1 MPLTVCKWSA
11 RGNGEE
17 LECGAE
23 RRSGEARETE
33 IQSTKK
39 RESGVGGVSIPLT
52 IHLRGNPTNFPPF
65 PTWNAKTVAPTWCR
79 KHNSRSLPLDASRR
93 DAMIR
98 RARSSTGIQSVQGWD
113 NEETKLNFARDG
125 KFYFQFKK
133 KNSSGFNFPRK
144 EISQQ
149 TIYFNSNV
157 G

>member
-1 MPLTVCKWSA
+1 M
-11 RGNGEE
+11 
-17 LECGAE
+17 E
-23 RRSGEARETE
+23 RSSNVEQKGEAGRRGKRKFRVRRRGRAGFYSVNYSSSR
-33 IQSTKK
+33 QSNKLSTL
-39 RESGVGGVSIPLT
+39 P
-52 IHLRGNPTNFPPF
+52 PPF

>member
-1 MPLTVCKWSA
+1 MEQK
-11 RGNGEE
+11 
-17 LECGAE
+17 
-23 RRSGEARETE
+23 GEAGRRGKRKFRVRRRGRE
-33 IQSTKK
+33 
-39 RESGVGGVSIPLT
+39 GVSIPLT

-133 KNSSGFNFPRK
+133 NSGFNFPRK

-157 G
+157 R

>member
-1 MPLTVCKWSA
+1 MWS
-11 RGNGEE
+11 RKEKRGGEGNGNSEYEE
-17 LECGAE
+17 EGE
-23 RRSGEARETE
+23 RGRR
-33 IQSTKK
+33 
-39 RESGVGGVSIPLT
+39 VSIPLT

-98 RARSSTGIQSVQGWD
+98 RARSSIGIQSVQGWD

>member
-39 RESGVGGVSIPLT
+39 ENGVGGVSIPLT

-98 RARSSTGIQSVQGWD
+98 RARSSIGIQSVQGWD